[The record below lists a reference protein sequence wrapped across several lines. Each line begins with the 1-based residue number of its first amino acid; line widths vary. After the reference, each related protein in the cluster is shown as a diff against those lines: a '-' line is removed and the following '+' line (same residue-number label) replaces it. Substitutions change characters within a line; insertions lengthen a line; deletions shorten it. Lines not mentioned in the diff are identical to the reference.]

1 MKEIREIIRRVLNE
15 EMDVSNFDYI
25 SKEEYQ
31 SQLDRLGIEKF
42 SDLIGSTVYYT
53 KPTYGEHIVLD
64 WDTKSAEYLLFTEGQ
79 KVTSNPFRIIKVLE
93 RKELDPEQEIKWI
106 IEKLSSEKDIKSIN
120 IKDKTVNDDG
130 VLTILFDVVMGVGES
145 GDIDVVWEDVILE
158 LRIKGGTTGMSS
170 YLRNPGSEKI
180 IRSVHS
186 GVGGQWNNNSPFVA
200 PSYHISDYD
209 WGYMSKV
216 VEKIILELI

>member
-1 MKEIREIIRRVLNE
+1 LKAEFEMRNTYTVL
-15 EMDVSNFDYI
+15 
-25 SKEEYQ
+25 EYQ
-31 SQLDRLGIEKF
+31 FFDF
-42 SDLIGSTVYYT
+42 STG
-53 KPTYGEHIVLD
+53 
-64 WDTKSAEYLLFTEGQ
+64 
-79 KVTSNPFRIIKVLE
+79 NPDSCYWEFG
-93 RKELDPEQEIKWI
+93 
-106 IEKLSSEKDIKSIN
+106 N
-120 IKDKTVNDDG
+120 
-130 VLTILFDVVMGVGES
+130 
-145 GDIDVVWEDVILE
+145 GD
-158 LRIKGGTTGMSS
+158 SS